1 VREDPGFKSIQLS
14 KKGNIMNTLTANSTI
29 ATQAGTDFWADFI
42 ARLASWF
49 EETPAKAAGTIP
61 GASMTIAD
69 KAAERRFRREMAMLE
84 GCQ

>member
-1 VREDPGFKSIQLS
+1 
-14 KKGNIMNTLTANSTI
+14 MNTLTANSTI
-29 ATQAGTDFWADFI
+29 ATQTGTDFWADFI

-49 EETPAKAAGTIP
+49 EETPAKAVGVTTPA
-61 GASMTIAD
+61 AMTIAE